1 MWRYQSVH
9 ERGESQ
15 WLDEALRE
23 LMRDPDLRARA
34 DAALAETAAREP
46 LLAEALRTP
55 QSPPYHCEGPTLE
68 HHLRRMLTVLYA
80 VLDEKLHLID
90 LEEFRRL
97 KGYEGEIDE
106 LEETLKEQAGA
117 METFVLCHDAAK
129 WATVTFT
136 ALEKSRGATLG
147 FSARPSHAWDEA
159 AAERAQKRSAYRELY
174 QTFAK
179 EHANEPDA
187 IVEQEFFEAYGI
199 EAHYPGH
206 DRAIH
211 TSVYRSLLYRV
222 GEARRLTGDDIGRL
236 EDIIALHLGPFA
248 DFSSV
253 RPERIRRYMALAE
266 KRGYD
271 ADDFLDLLQAC
282 LFLDGVCGSA
292 RRSEQGL
299 WNDPTPLINFFRSEH
314 EYAPWRRAEKE
325 AKRAEEHARKR
336 NRLFREVGLDGVAL
350 LKLLGMKAGK
360 TFGELLKGIQAAV
373 KGEGEMPALP
383 PEVAKEVA
391 RRAEAFHEKMFEK
404 AGEDE

>member
-23 LMRDPDLRARA
+23 LMRDPALRARA
-34 DAALAETAAREP
+34 DATLAAATAREP

-55 QSPPYHCEGPTLE
+55 QSPPYHCEGPTME

-106 LEETLKEQAGA
+106 LEETLKEQAGT

-129 WATVTFT
+129 WATVMFT
-136 ALEKSRGATLG
+136 APEKSRGSALG
-147 FSARPSHAWDEA
+147 FSARPAHAHDEA
-159 AAERAQKRSAYRELY
+159 SAARAQKRAAYLELY
-174 QTFAK
+174 RTFAR
-179 EHANEPDA
+179 EHTNEPDA
-187 IVEQEFFEAYGI
+187 VVEQEFFEAYGI

-211 TSVYRSLLYRV
+211 TPVYRSLLYRV

-236 EDIIALHLGPFA
+236 EDIIAIHLWPG
-248 DFSSV
+248 DFTEM
-253 RPERIRRYMALAE
+253 RPERVRRYVALAE

-271 ADDFLDLLQAC
+271 ADDFIDLLQAG
-282 LFLDGVCGSA
+282 LFLDFVCGSP
-292 RRSEQGL
+292 RRLAQGL
-299 WNDPTPLINFFRSEH
+299 WHDPTPLINFFRSEH
-314 EYAPWRRAEKE
+314 EYAPWRREE
-325 AKRAEEHARKR
+325 RERKREEERARKR
-336 NRLFREVGLDGVAL
+336 NRLFRKVGLDGVGL
-350 LKLLGMKAGK
+350 MKLLQMEPGK
-360 TFGELLKGIQAAV
+360 VFGELLKSIQAAV

-383 PEVAKEVA
+383 PEAAKEVT
-391 RRAEAFHEKMFEK
+391 RRVEAFQAEMFEK